1 LGIAIGAY
9 FMYAWTFPKVKPV
22 KGGYRPDIILPHTEE
37 LELYYFTYS
46 SCSQKVLKYQCSEG
60 L

>member
-1 LGIAIGAY
+1 
-9 FMYAWTFPKVKPV
+9 
-22 KGGYRPDIILPHTEE
+22 LPHTEE